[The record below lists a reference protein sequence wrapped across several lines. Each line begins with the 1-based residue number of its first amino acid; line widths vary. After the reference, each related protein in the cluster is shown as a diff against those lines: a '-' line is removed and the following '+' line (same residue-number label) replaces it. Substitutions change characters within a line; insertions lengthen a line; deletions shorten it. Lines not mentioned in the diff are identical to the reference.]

1 VECALIAKN
10 ASDPERVR
18 CRLTRV
24 TYVLTLILL
33 HLVGFAAFVG
43 AACAQQQLM
52 RSSSGASLAAA
63 VRDDREALAARI
75 CAKVEV
81 PALFAQLGTGI
92 LLVVSEPG
100 YLRQHWL
107 HGKLSAVL
115 LLLVLANLELINAR
129 KIVALRAARGA
140 GTEGEI
146 ATRKRRHAVLG
157 AVGAVAVVA
166 VLLFVTVLR
175 PLI

>member
-1 VECALIAKN
+1 
-10 ASDPERVR
+10 
-18 CRLTRV
+18 V

-63 VRDDREALAARI
+63 VRDDREAL
-75 CAKVEV
+75 
-81 PALFAQLGTGI
+81 ALFAQLGTGI

-146 ATRKRRHAVLG
+146 AARKRRHAVLG